1 MNKCQLFTHTQHGYL
16 RERSTTTAIFQF
28 TQTILDHLE
37 NKQLA
42 LGMFLDLYKA
52 YDCIDR
58 DLLLFKLNR
67 YGIRGSAYEWIRSY
81 LSNRRQ
87 RVVVQEGN
95 RQVKSDIQR
104 SSVGIAQGS
113 VLGPILFIIFL
124 NDLNEIV
131 QNFTITSYA
140 DDTNLLVP
148 GLDMHDIVS
157 KAEVAYNRTIS
168 WFLQNKLVLNDHK
181 SKLILFRTKQKIEK
195 PDKMNLN
202 ETNLMLDS
210 STTFLGVTIEEF
222 LSWSNHIDVLCLKL
236 SRLGYGIKIVANYM
250 NLNTSKILYH
260 ANFEAV
266 MRYGILF
273 WGSSSDLQRVFII
286 QKRLVR
292 TINKMNFLESCR
304 VYALYVY
311 ECLMFLFRN
320 REKFEMV
327 NSSRTN
333 NLLYPRHRLTVTEK
347 SPYYV
352 YLFNKRLHHF
362 YKIYNMFNIK

>member
-42 LGMFLDLYKA
+42 LGMFLDLSKA

-157 KAEVAYNRTIS
+157 KAEVAYDRTIS
-168 WFLQNKLVLNDHK
+168 WFLQNKLVLNDNK
-181 SKLILFRTKQKIEK
+181 TKLILFRTKQKIEK

-210 STTFLGVTIEEF
+210 TTTFLGLTIEEF
-222 LSWSNHIDVLCLKL
+222 LS
-236 SRLGYGIKIVANYM
+236 
-250 NLNTSKILYH
+250 
-260 ANFEAV
+260 
-266 MRYGILF
+266 
-273 WGSSSDLQRVFII
+273 
-286 QKRLVR
+286 
-292 TINKMNFLESCR
+292 
-304 VYALYVY
+304 
-311 ECLMFLFRN
+311 
-320 REKFEMV
+320 
-327 NSSRTN
+327 
-333 NLLYPRHRLTVTEK
+333 
-347 SPYYV
+347 
-352 YLFNKRLHHF
+352 
-362 YKIYNMFNIK
+362 